1 MKQNQL
7 FSYLNVGLPEDILRL
22 KTQGDL
28 DGAVRLIDKRLPDRR
43 LPEELRYCLTVEREM
58 ILRMP
63 SDYPFTR
70 EDALRRIREHI
81 PEFSEAEL
89 DEHIASGQIRWI
101 YVNGEMRIFDRFFES
116 MCKSMPEFRKRAA
129 IDLDGA
135 ESAGKG
141 SRGDLRL
148 NRAMKIMKEK
158 GSLSNRI
165 RIRASV
171 KVKDSEFTPGMFVR
185 VHLPIPAACEQQSQI
200 RIESVYPG
208 YGQIAPEDAPQ
219 RTVCWEESMKENHA
233 FTVEYSYVHTAVW
246 HDTEAALN
254 LSAHSQDRSSS
265 SILSDS
271 ETFPFSCG
279 TLEKLPEYSSCTGE
293 MEPHIVFSPY
303 IRALV
308 RNLSKECKT
317 PLEQARNFYDFITLN
332 FKYTYMPAY
341 FSLENI
347 PDNCARSFT
356 GDCGVFALLFLTMCR
371 CAGIPAQW
379 QSGLAAEPD
388 FIGGHDWVRFY
399 AAPFGW
405 LYADTSYGIGA
416 VRAENEE
423 RRRFYFG
430 NLDPYRMVANNA
442 FQAPFTIDKN
452 YWRTDPYDNQLGE
465 IETADRGLRYEEYV
479 RTKEILM
486 CEEI

>member
-7 FSYLNVGLPEDILRL
+7 FSYLNIGLPEDILRL
-22 KTQGDL
+22 KMHGDL
-28 DGAVRLIDKRLPDRR
+28 DNAVRLIDKKLADRR
-43 LPEELRYCLTVEREM
+43 LPEELRYCLTAEREM

-70 EDALRRIREHI
+70 EDALRKIREHI
-81 PEFSEAEL
+81 PEFSEEEL
-89 DEHIASGQIRWI
+89 DEHITSGQIRWI
-101 YVNGEMRIFDRFFES
+101 FLNGEMRIFDRFFES
-116 MCKSMPEFRKRAA
+116 MCKSMPDFRKRAA
-129 IDLDGA
+129 MDLDGA

-200 RIESVYPG
+200 RIEAVYPEHG
-208 YGQIAPEDAPQ
+208 RIAPEDAPQ
-219 RTVCWEESMKENHA
+219 RTVCWEESMKENHE
-233 FTVEYSYVHTAVW
+233 FSVEYSYIHTAVW
-246 HDTEAALN
+246 HDTEAALK
-254 LSAHSQDRSSS
+254 ADDRSEDGSV
-265 SILSDS
+265 
-271 ETFPFSCG
+271 SCSAPG
-279 TLEKLPEYSSCTGE
+279 ELHGFSSCIGE

-308 RNLSKECKT
+308 RDLSKDCKT
-317 PLEQARNFYDFITLN
+317 PLEQAKSFYDFITLN

-416 VRAENEE
+416 VRSENEE
-423 RRRFYFG
+423 RRKFYFG

-442 FQAPFTIDKN
+442 FQAPFTIDKS